1 MNDESNNNDK
11 KVFRSFALPLVTFE
25 YLKLFQRE
33 YQSKHK
39 VAINNNQALAV
50 LLAEHKQLN
59 EDNEEYDTNPI
70 QRNN

>member
-39 VAINNNQALAV
+39 VLINNNQTLAI
-50 LLAEHKQLN
+50 LLKQHENLN
-59 EDNEEYDTNPI
+59 EGSV
-70 QRNN
+70 

>member
-1 MNDESNNNDK
+1 MNDESINNDK

-33 YQSKHK
+33 YQEKYS
-39 VAINNNQALAV
+39 VTINNNQTLAV

-59 EDNEEYDTNPI
+59 VENVEYAPKPI